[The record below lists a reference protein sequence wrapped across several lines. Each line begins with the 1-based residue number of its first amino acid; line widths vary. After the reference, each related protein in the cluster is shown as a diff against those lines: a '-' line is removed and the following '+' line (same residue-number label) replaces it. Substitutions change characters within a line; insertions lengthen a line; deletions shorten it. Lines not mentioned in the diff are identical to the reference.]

1 MSHPNPAGNG
11 CSLEDCYTNL
21 FALTDLCGI
30 KWRKLNADNVIVE
43 PLDDPVLDSYSRCI
57 QADILCVWR
66 RVLRNPE
73 QRLTDHLAYSKE
85 LWIFWY
91 GDEPLSLDTL
101 LSPNLKALL
110 WWPDPPPHFS
120 FPLAFLFCSSTATT
134 LYISTRVRAN
144 TPTFLLFMDPR
155 SQWQR
160 VKEMTY
166 IVCRACVDAPL
177 PWLLSMSIYAQHL
190 KWPGHM
196 DFPPL
201 LLIIRRPLVIL
212 LSLSSTCLY
221 TLLTLLLSFSLDRPP
236 HFPGLL
242 LPPFFPL
249 SLSSHL
255 PANFTIS
262 HRYQH
267 STTTTTHN
275 ISPLYTTPSH
285 CPL

>member
-1 MSHPNPAGNG
+1 MP
-11 CSLEDCYTNL
+11 SLAFT
-21 FALTDLCGI
+21 I
-30 KWRKLNADNVIVE
+30 IIVV
-43 PLDDPVLDSYSRCI
+43 PDMIAIAVL
-57 QADILCVWR
+57 
-66 RVLRNPE
+66 
-73 QRLTDHLAYSKE
+73 
-85 LWIFWY
+85 
-91 GDEPLSLDTL
+91 
-101 LSPNLKALL
+101 ALL

-221 TLLTLLLSFSLDRPP
+221 TRAPTSIFLL
-236 HFPGLL
+236 
-242 LPPFFPL
+242 
-249 SLSSHL
+249 
-255 PANFTIS
+255 
-262 HRYQH
+262 
-267 STTTTTHN
+267 
-275 ISPLYTTPSH
+275 
-285 CPL
+285 C